1 MSSML
6 PASLSHASDTQ
17 NAKNSS
23 AASECCFTR
32 SRKTIVAGPYLYMKY
47 YYLPCTTWIDW
58 IFFCEQTWID
68 SAFLYSEGSIDSAV
82 PIECCLP
89 IGLLF
94 MLGLGPCVEPSEHLK
109 GK

>member
-1 MSSML
+1 ML
-6 PASLSHASDTQ
+6 LHEIAKDDSCGSLFIHEILLLAVHD
-17 NAKNSS
+17 
-23 AASECCFTR
+23 
-32 SRKTIVAGPYLYMKY
+32 V
-47 YYLPCTTWIDW
+47 DW
-58 IFFCEQTWID
+58 LKFFFCEQTWID